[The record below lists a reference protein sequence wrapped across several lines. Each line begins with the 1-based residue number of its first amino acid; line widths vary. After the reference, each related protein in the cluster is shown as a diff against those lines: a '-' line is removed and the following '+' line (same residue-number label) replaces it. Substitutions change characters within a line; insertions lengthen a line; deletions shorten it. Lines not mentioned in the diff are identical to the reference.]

1 MRELKMLEEMIS
13 AGYCELNEFVR
24 EYEKLKADGHIRD
37 DFTKH
42 VEFSY
47 DIFEEETKY

>member
-1 MRELKMLEEMIS
+1 MRELKMLEEMIT

-24 EYEKLKADGHIRD
+24 EYEKLRKDNHIQD
-37 DFTKH
+37 NFAKY

-47 DIFEEETKY
+47 DIFEDETKY